1 MESLFFNTP
10 NRRYQME
17 ELFREGEEHL
27 RRVDISNGIFFY
39 DISLKESSQTIK
51 VKNLDRMVMLIAI
64 KSGAVEIEEHR
75 EKQIERLKENTITI
89 YGSSRQDFSLKI
101 SGEVFMLFV
110 ADFFLKRYLSGEISE
125 PVDFLY
131 DKIEEEVSLEKINT
145 QPIDALSLYVVE
157 KLLKIES
164 DDRMKSIRAEHM
176 VMEFMIHSFAL
187 IDIVDEKISQ
197 DERELAHRAKG
208 VLLERFASPPTIKE
222 LAHLCATNE
231 SKLKK
236 VFKKVYQSTIN
247 AYVQKL
253 RMEEANVLLR
263 KEKMTIGE
271 LATRVGYRHQGYF
284 SKLFFETY
292 GVYAKDLLKRG

>member
-10 NRRYQME
+10 NRRYQIE

-39 DISLKESSQTIK
+39 DILLKESSQTIK
-51 VKNLDRMVMLIAI
+51 IKNLDRMVMLIAV
-64 KSGAVEIEEHR
+64 KAGAVEIEEHR
-75 EKQIERLKENTITI
+75 EKQTERLKENTITI
-89 YGSSRQDFSLKI
+89 YGSSRQDFSLKV

-131 DKIEEEVSLEKINT
+131 EKLEEEVSLEKINT

>member
-10 NRRYQME
+10 NRRYQIE

-39 DISLKESSQTIK
+39 DILLKESSQTIK